1 MKQSWPA
8 LDHIHTIIF
17 DFDGVFTDNKVY
29 VSQEGREWVC
39 CDRADGLGIDFL
51 RRYWKKNDPKPNMF
65 ILSTERNP
73 VVAAR
78 ARKIRLRC
86 VQGVSNKLA
95 FVSRYLTSNCEG
107 VPNPFAGLIYVAND
121 LNDLPLLEK
130 AGFSIVPSDAHN
142 RVKQIAS
149 VVLPQKGG
157 EGFVRAAVERLL
169 GISNM
174 TMEEIYELICDR

>member
-1 MKQSWPA
+1 
-8 LDHIHTIIF
+8 
-17 DFDGVFTDNKVY
+17 
-29 VSQEGREWVC
+29 
-39 CDRADGLGIDFL
+39 
-51 RRYWKKNDPKPNMF
+51 
-65 ILSTERNP
+65 
-73 VVAAR
+73 
-78 ARKIRLRC
+78 
-86 VQGVSNKLA
+86 
-95 FVSRYLTSNCEG
+95 